1 MTTLQAFNTLLR
13 NFLQELSMTFPE
25 DATLAVALDSLD
37 ALIKAN
43 ARKPVELLMEAI
55 GPHAQLLLT
64 KDPALFDAPLT
75 ISGTLDLQ
83 TYWTS
88 PGLSDASKDAI
99 WQYLQQLYLLGS
111 TVSALPAEMLT
122 AIESMAQECAGK
134 IERGEADLAGI
145 TSMLLNGGLGSLAA
159 GGPGGGGGLGGL
171 GGGLGGLGG
180 LASLLGGGADDDDD
194 VVPPAAPR
202 RRR

>member
-13 NFLQELSMTFPE
+13 NFLHELSMTFPE
-25 DATLAVALDSLD
+25 DATLAVALDGLD
-37 ALIKAN
+37 ALVKAN
-43 ARKPVELLMEAI
+43 ARKPLELFMEAV
-55 GPHAQLLLT
+55 GAHAQLVLT
-64 KDPALFDAPLT
+64 KDPALFDEPLT

-83 TYWTS
+83 TYWRS
-88 PGLSDASKDAI
+88 PGVSDASKDAI

-145 TSMLLNGGLGSLAA
+145 TSMLLNGGLGNLA
-159 GGPGGGGGLGGL
+159 GGGA
-171 GGGLGGLGG
+171 GGLGG
-180 LASLLGGGADDDDD
+180 LASLLGGADDS
-194 VVPPAAPR
+194 PTTR
-202 RRR
+202 ERS